1 MGAALPYVSFAIKAV
16 GAIKEHNAI
25 NAAAEQQ
32 EEYNRALR
40 RNADAA
46 LMWDTQLIEAEKSD
60 AKDKKERVKRDK
72 TRDAMIEEAKQLNLN
87 FGNATKISQTIFSD
101 LGTDMERVNF
111 EYVKDLRKNF
121 MQFDQAVARRD
132 RVYNTTKS
140 KPRSSILNLGLAI
153 GGAAAESAYMHHE
166 MNS

>member
-25 NAAAEQQ
+25 NAAAKQQ
-32 EEYNRALR
+32 EEYNQALR

-60 AKDKKERVKRDK
+60 AKYKKESVKRDK
-72 TRDAMIEEAKQLNLN
+72 KRDAMIEEAKALNMG
-87 FGNATKISQTIFSD
+87 FGNADKIAQTIFSD

-111 EYVKDLRKNF
+111 EYMKDLRKNYA
-121 MQFDQAVARRD
+121 QFDQAVARRD

-140 KPRSSILNLGLAI
+140 KPKSSIWNLGLAI

>member
-25 NAAAEQQ
+25 NAAARQQ
-32 EEYNRALR
+32 ERYNQSLR

-60 AKDKKERVKRDK
+60 AKYKKESVKRDK
-72 TRDAMIEEAKQLNLN
+72 KRDAMIEEAKALNMG
-87 FGNATKISQTIFSD
+87 FGNADKIAQTIFSD

-111 EYVKDLRKNF
+111 EYMKDLRKNYA
-121 MQFDQAVARRD
+121 QFDQAVARRD

-140 KPRSSILNLGLAI
+140 KPRSSVFNLGLAI
-153 GGAAAESAYMHHE
+153 GGAAAESAYIHHE
-166 MNS
+166 MNN

>member
-25 NAAAEQQ
+25 NAAARQQ
-32 EEYNRALR
+32 ERYNQSLR

-60 AKDKKERVKRDK
+60 AKYKKESVKRDK
-72 TRDAMIEEAKQLNLN
+72 KRDAMIEEAKALNMG
-87 FGNATKISQTIFSD
+87 FGNADKIAQTIFSD

-111 EYVKDLRKNF
+111 EYMKDLRKNYA
-121 MQFDQAVARRD
+121 QFDQAVARRD

-140 KPRSSILNLGLAI
+140 KPRSSVLNLGLAI

>member
-25 NAAAEQQ
+25 NAAARQQ
-32 EEYNRALR
+32 ERYNQSLR

-60 AKDKKERVKRDK
+60 AKYKKESVKRDK
-72 TRDAMIEEAKQLNLN
+72 KRDAMIEEAKALNMG
-87 FGNATKISQTIFSD
+87 FGNADKIAQTIFSD

-111 EYVKDLRKNF
+111 EYMKDLRKNYA
-121 MQFDQAVARRD
+121 QFDQAVARRD

-140 KPRSSILNLGLAI
+140 KPKSSIFNLGLAI

-166 MNS
+166 MSN

>member
-1 MGAALPYVSFAIKAV
+1 
-16 GAIKEHNAI
+16 
-25 NAAAEQQ
+25 
-32 EEYNRALR
+32 
-40 RNADAA
+40 
-46 LMWDTQLIEAEKSD
+46 MWDTQLIEAEKSD

-140 KPRSSILNLGLAI
+140 KPRSSIFNLGLAI